1 MRHSIVVTLFC
12 AIMAIFITS
21 CAASL
26 SDARALFEQGNYYK
40 AADTYKKVYS
50 KTPSK
55 QRALRGEIAYEM
67 GTAYRYIN
75 ASARSAAAYQYAAR
89 YEHPDS
95 TLYLYLAQSQHA
107 LGKYKDAIKNYELF
121 LEKSPNH
128 PLALN
133 GLKGCEL
140 ATAWKEKKTRYIV
153 RRADLF
159 NSRRSECCPVLLGEA
174 YDQLYFTSA
183 NDDALGDDKSDITG
197 LKNNDIF
204 LARKDEQGKWQKP
217 ETIEGALNSE
227 LDEGVLCFSADGNT
241 MYFSKA
247 RREPNSST
255 SVEIYC
261 SKRADAAWSD
271 PVKMEI
277 TSDTLS
283 VFAHPA
289 VSPDGKYI
297 YFVSDMPGG
306 EGGNDIWRA
315 PLDGERVGLVENLGN
330 LINTEGDEVFPSFR
344 ANGDLYFSSDGH
356 AGAGGLDIFKATFTE
371 YGVWQIEN
379 MQMPV
384 NSFADDFGITF
395 GVGESGFFS
404 SNRNDGRGY
413 DHIYSFE
420 LPLLQVWV
428 EGLVLDNEEAP
439 IPGATVRI
447 VGKDG
452 LNAKAVANENGI
464 YNFQID
470 RDVDY
475 VMMAGCDGFLNNK
488 QALTSEPEDKDA
500 TYRIDFTLPT
510 INKPV
515 LIENIFFDFDRAT
528 VTEASGEALQEL
540 IAMLT
545 DNPNVSIELAAH
557 TDQKGSE
564 EYNLRLSERRAQS
577 VVNFLI
583 DAGIDPKR
591 LTPKGYGES
600 SPKVISKKLAEL
612 YPTFAEGDVLTP
624 EYIESLPD
632 EEMQEMANQMNRRTE
647 FSVLKLNYRL
657 Y

>member
-1 MRHSIVVTLFC
+1 MRRSIVVTLFC
-12 AIMAIFITS
+12 TLLALVITS
-21 CAASL
+21 CAAKL

-40 AADTYKKVYS
+40 AAETYRKVYS

-55 QRALRGEIAYEM
+55 ERDLRGEIAYEM
-67 GTAYRYIN
+67 GTAYRLIN
-75 ASARSAAAYQYAAR
+75 ASARSAAAFQYAAR
-89 YEHPDS
+89 YNHPDS
-95 TLYLYLAQSQHA
+95 TLYLHLAQSQHA
-107 LGKYKDAIKNYELF
+107 LGKYKDAIKSYQTF
-121 LEKSPNH
+121 LELSPNH

-140 ATAWKEKKTRYIV
+140 ATEWKEKKTRYIV

-159 NSRRSECCPVLLGEA
+159 NSRRSECCPVLFGEA
-174 YDQLYFTSA
+174 FDQLYFTSA
-183 NDDALGDDKSDITG
+183 NDNAVGDDKSDITG

-204 LARKDEQGKWQKP
+204 LAKKDEHGKWQKP
-217 ETIEGALNSE
+217 ETIEGAINSE
-227 LDEGVLCFSADGNT
+227 LDEGVICFSPDGNT
-241 MYFSKA
+241 MYLSKA
-247 RREPNSST
+247 RREPNTST
-255 SVEIYC
+255 SVEIYT
-261 SKRADAAWSD
+261 STRSDATWSD
-271 PVKMEI
+271 PVKLAI

-283 VFAHPA
+283 IFAHPA
-289 VSPDGKYI
+289 IPPTGDYI

-306 EGGNDIWRA
+306 EGGKDIWRA
-315 PLDGERVGLVENLGN
+315 SLNGDKVGVVENLGN

-356 AGAGGLDIFKATFTE
+356 PGVGGLDIFKATLNE

-379 MQMPV
+379 MQLPV

-395 GVGESGFFS
+395 GVGENGFFC

-420 LPLLQVWV
+420 LPTLQVWV
-428 EGLVLDNEEAP
+428 EGLVIDNEEVP

-452 LNAKAVANENGI
+452 TNTKAIANDGGI
-464 YNFQID
+464 YNFHID
-470 RDVDY
+470 RDVEY

-488 QALTSEPEDKDA
+488 QELTTAPEDKDA
-500 TYRIDFTLPT
+500 TYRVDFTLPT

-515 LIENIFFDFDRAT
+515 LIENIFFDFDRASIT
-528 VTEASGEALQEL
+528 PASGEALQEL
-540 IAMLT
+540 VSMLE

-557 TDQKGSE
+557 TDQKGSDA
-564 EYNLRLSERRAQS
+564 YNLNLSERRAQA
-577 VVNFLI
+577 VVDFLI
-583 DAGIDPKR
+583 EQGIDTKR
-591 LTPKGYGES
+591 LSPKGYGET

-612 YPTFAEGDVLTP
+612 YPAFAEGDELTP
-624 EYIESLPD
+624 EYIEELP
-632 EEMQEMANQMNRRTE
+632 EEMQEVANQMNRRTE